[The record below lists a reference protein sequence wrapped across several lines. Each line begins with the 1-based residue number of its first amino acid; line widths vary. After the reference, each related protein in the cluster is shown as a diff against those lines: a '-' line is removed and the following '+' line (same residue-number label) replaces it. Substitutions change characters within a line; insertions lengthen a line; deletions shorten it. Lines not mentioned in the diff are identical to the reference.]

1 MVFHRNNPLTLVQT
15 NLHQTSL
22 SNITVKIKHII
33 HRHVKPCNKPLSW
46 FNCWLSFP
54 EKYMIRIFHIYS
66 DIFCLYEKS
75 NILEKH
81 IGSFFVFICFPF
93 TITAVHKPL
102 KCCRKWMN
110 FLVEFVKY
118 TSHFRGG
125 VWPPI
130 SRKISCFS
138 SNRIKIT
145 FYQTWWDYSTIAFMA
160 WQVYFRSVSGRTKK
174 VIIFYVWPASI
185 KRLCFY
191 ATLLW
196 LAKCWEYKAMSSSCP
211 SSFFPL

>member
-1 MVFHRNNPLTLVQT
+1 MIQLLIKFSWKVYDPYF
-15 NLHQTSL
+15 SYIFWYIL
-22 SNITVKIKHII
+22 SVWKIQHFGKAYW
-33 HRHVKPCNKPLSW
+33 K
-46 FNCWLSFP
+46 
-54 EKYMIRIFHIYS
+54 
-66 DIFCLYEKS
+66 
-75 NILEKH
+75 
-81 IGSFFVFICFPF
+81 FFVIICFPF
-93 TITAVHKPL
+93 TITEVNKPL
-102 KCCRKWMN
+102 KCCQKRLN

-118 TSHFRGG
+118 TSHFRDG
-125 VWPPI
+125 VWPPN
-130 SRKISCFS
+130 SWKISCFP
-138 SNRIKIT
+138 SNRLKIT

-191 ATLLW
+191 ATSLS